1 MSQKEE
7 AHSIIR
13 NTRDMGNKFP
23 IRGRRHR
30 ATFCRDTASFALVIA
45 LLLLAPALKAQDIP
59 DPMVPYR
66 LVNDFA
72 GLFSSAEEQA
82 LEQKLRAYNDS
93 TSTQLYVVT
102 VSDLGG
108 YAASDFA
115 FRLGEK
121 WEIGQKSK
129 DNGAVILIKPK
140 VDNSRGQAF
149 IATGYGLE
157 ARVNDAYAGR
167 IVRDQMI
174 PYFMEGDYFGGAN
187 AAADALIARLSGEFS
202 AEEEAEEGIPL
213 IAILII
219 LGVVILFFVLISRS
233 GKGGNNNGG
242 DGHHG
247 NTIPPLFFPPISG
260 RRRGGGFGGFGGG
273 GFGGGGFG
281 GGGGGRF
288 GGGGAGGSW

>member
-1 MSQKEE
+1 MKLLLK
-7 AHSIIR
+7 
-13 NTRDMGNKFP
+13 NKFLL
-23 IRGRRHR
+23 IY
-30 ATFCRDTASFALVIA
+30 FLLVFSAEIS
-45 LLLLAPALKAQDIP
+45 AQDIP

-72 GLFSSAEEQA
+72 NVFSSAENQA
-82 LEQKLRAYNDS
+82 LEQKLLAYNDS
-93 TSTQLYVVT
+93 TSTQIYVVT

-108 YAASDFA
+108 YPASDYS

-140 VDNSRGQAF
+140 IGNSRGQAF

-157 ARVNDAYAGR
+157 ARINDAYAGR
-167 IVRDQMI
+167 IVRDKMI
-174 PYFMEGDYFGGAN
+174 PYFINEDYFGGVN
-187 AAADALIARLSGEFS
+187 AAIDAITARLSGEF
-202 AEEEAEEGIPL
+202 EAEGEEGEGIPV
-213 IAILII
+213 IALII
-219 LGVVILFFVLISRS
+219 IIIGIIVILTSIF
-233 GKGGNNNGG
+233 GGGDQNIDG
-242 DGHHG
+242 DGHHR
-247 NTIPPLFFPPISG
+247 TPFPPIFFPPVSG
-260 RRRGGGFGGFGGG
+260 RRGGGFGGFGGG